1 MTDIVTG
8 IKLKGDASGLV
19 GESKRARDE
28 LGRFG
33 PAAKRAGD
41 SAQRSSR
48 RITAMSA
55 ASGNLTATMRGMFSP
70 VNLLTGGIAA
80 LIATMGIADVI
91 RFSDEMKQLDNQ
103 LKLITETD
111 KER

>member
-33 PAAKRAGD
+33 PAAKHAGD

-55 ASGNLTATMRGMFSP
+55 ASGQLTATMRSMLSP
-70 VNLLTGGIAA
+70 VNLLAGGIAG
-80 LIATMGIADVI
+80 LIATMGIADVV
-91 RFSDEMKQLDNQ
+91 RFSDEMIDGYINLPT
-103 LKLITETD
+103 L
-111 KER
+111 